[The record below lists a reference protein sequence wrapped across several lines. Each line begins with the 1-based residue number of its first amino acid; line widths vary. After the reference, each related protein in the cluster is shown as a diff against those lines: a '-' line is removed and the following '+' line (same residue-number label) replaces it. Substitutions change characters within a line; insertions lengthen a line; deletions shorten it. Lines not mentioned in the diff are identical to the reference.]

1 MRGLLLRR
9 LTPFSPKTEVLG
21 ILCGISS
28 PFGELFPI
36 RGQITHV
43 LRTRAPCA
51 IPYCYGTRTR
61 LACVKHAASVRSEP
75 GSNSRLKPVA
85 WAIKKM
91 LRFESEPACPSKLL
105 IARCYS
111 TIRARI
117 RPNGFERILA
127 HRIGCQRATASLSSR
142 VASKQLCNYS
152 EHGSECQH
160 PGTKKFGISTRL
172 PPRTCKLL
180 RRREIQAMQHCRAN
194 RFTRFGRLGQVA
206 KIASR
211 LREILDTVGS
221 GHTLAVRYFLGY
233 ASFLLSLSSIANR

>member
-1 MRGLLLRR
+1 
-9 LTPFSPKTEVLG
+9 
-21 ILCGISS
+21 
-28 PFGELFPI
+28 
-36 RGQITHV
+36 
-43 LRTRAPCA
+43 
-51 IPYCYGTRTR
+51 
-61 LACVKHAASVRSEP
+61 
-75 GSNSRLKPVA
+75 
-85 WAIKKM
+85 M